1 MLLSRLNIH
10 RGSGVTSVRRR
21 LVIIGGGFT
30 GALVAIHAIR
40 ATTGRLDVTI
50 VEPEVE
56 LGRGIAYGTSDRNH
70 RTNVP
75 SDRMGLSAGDPTAA
89 THWFLAKGVLPDEES
104 EDGQGHSYPPRQAYG
119 SFVAEVLRD
128 TAAHAHP
135 RATLRHQRSAAIR
148 VTKAGE
154 NGAWQIAC
162 DDGAHLFADEVALCF
177 GHAAPNAPCPITP
190 DAGAH
195 PKFVSNPWAARALA
209 AVAPRDSVT
218 VIGTGLTMA
227 DVVASLEAGGHKGL
241 ITAVSR
247 RGLLPLAHGAF
258 VSDLDI
264 LGGAGLPRKAIDLLR
279 LVRRRAR
286 EMAPSVGWHP
296 VVDSLRAILPDIW
309 NALPAHEKRKVVR
322 RILPFWEVHRFRIA
336 PQIDAALR
344 QARADGRLSIEKA
357 TAFGIGLDRSAFKT
371 RLRRSDGA
379 FADIRSDAVV
389 LCTGPDRDL
398 RKNPLIAALLAN
410 GFGRVDDAGLGL
422 AVDRQS
428 RLIDGQGRVLP
439 NLWAFGPMTRGS
451 FGEMTGAPDI
461 ALHIERVIG
470 QLLQSFPGDKP

>member
-1 MLLSRLNIH
+1 MTPL
-10 RGSGVTSVRRR
+10 GRR
-21 LVIIGGGFT
+21 LVIVGGGFT

-40 ATTGRLDVTI
+40 ATKGQLDVTI
-50 VEPEVE
+50 IEPAAE
-56 LGRGIAYGTSDRNH
+56 LGRGIAYSTNDRAH
-70 RTNVP
+70 RINVP
-75 SDRMGLSAGDPTAA
+75 SDRMGLSAEDPPAA

-104 EDGQGHSYPPRQAYG
+104 DDGQGNSFPLRQAYG

-128 TAAHAHP
+128 TAAHAYP
-135 RATLRHQRSAAIR
+135 RVTLRHQRSSAIR
-148 VTKAGE
+148 MTKAGE
-154 NGAWQIAC
+154 SAAWQIAC
-162 DDGAHLFADEVALCF
+162 DDGAQLFAEEVALCF
-177 GHAAPNAPCPITP
+177 GHAPPSAPCSVSP
-190 DAGAH
+190 DVAAH
-195 PKFVSNPWAARALA
+195 QKFVSNPWAEDALA
-209 AVAPRDSVT
+209 AIAPRDSVT
-218 VIGTGLTMA
+218 IIGTGLTMA
-227 DVVASLEAGGHKGL
+227 DVVASLEARGHRGL
-241 ITAVSR
+241 MTAVSR

-258 VSDLDI
+258 ISDLDI
-264 LGGAGLPRKAIDLLR
+264 LGGAPLPRKAIDLLK

-286 EMAPSVGWHP
+286 EMSPRVGWHP

-309 NALPAHEKRKVVR
+309 NALPIHEKRKIVR

-357 TAFGIGLDRSAFKT
+357 AACGISLDESGFKT

-379 FADIRSDAVV
+379 FAEVRSDAVV

-398 RKNPLIAALLAN
+398 RKNPLIATLLTA
-410 GFGRVDDAGLGL
+410 GYGRIDDAGLGL

-428 RLIDGQGRVLP
+428 RLIDGEGQALP

-461 ALHIERVIG
+461 ALHIERVSG
-470 QLLQSFPGDKP
+470 QLFQPASGDEP